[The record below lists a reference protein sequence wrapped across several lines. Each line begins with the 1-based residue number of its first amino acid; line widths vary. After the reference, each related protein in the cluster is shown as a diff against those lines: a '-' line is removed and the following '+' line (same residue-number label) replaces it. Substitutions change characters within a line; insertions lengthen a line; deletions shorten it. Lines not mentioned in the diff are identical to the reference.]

1 MRFLVAGVGAVG
13 GFLAARLAD
22 GGHEVTVLARANRA
36 AELRKHG
43 LRVTSATA
51 DRTYWPGVV
60 TASEVGPGYDVVLL
74 AVKSGA
80 LGAVMDD
87 IAPAVTPSTSVV
99 PFLNGMSHVERL
111 TARFGPAV
119 LGGVLRVVTQ
129 LGDDGAIRVLAPAF
143 EAEVGELDGTASERV
158 RRLAA
163 AFRDAGAD
171 VTVPADIVGAMWA
184 KWVGIASIGA
194 VTSLMRAP
202 AGEIAAVPGGER
214 FARSVLAEAAAV
226 AAAAG
231 HPVPDGQLQ
240 GVARSLTSPGSPTTS
255 SLSRD
260 LVAGRPTEVEAVL
273 GDLAGRARAT
283 GVAVP
288 LIELATLALRVHNH
302 RLAEAV
308 TR

>member
-22 GGHEVTVLARANRA
+22 GGHEVAVLARANRA

-51 DRTYWPGVV
+51 DRTFWPGVV
-60 TASEVGPGYDVVLL
+60 TASEVGPGYDAVLL

-240 GVARSLTSPGSPTTS
+240 GVARSLTSPGSPATS

>member
-1 MRFLVAGVGAVG
+1 MKFLVAGVGAVG

-22 GGHEVTVLARANRA
+22 GGHDVTVLARPRRA
-36 AELRKHG
+36 AGLREQG
-43 LRVTSATA
+43 LRVASAA
-51 DRTYWPGVV
+51 GDRTYWPGVV
-60 TASEVGPGYDVVLL
+60 TAPEVGPGYDVVLL
-74 AVKSGA
+74 AVKSDA

-99 PFLNGMSHVERL
+99 PFLNGISHVERL
-111 TARFGPAV
+111 TARFGAAV
-119 LGGVLRVVTQ
+119 LGGVLKVVTQ
-129 LGDDGAIRVLAPAF
+129 LGDDGRIRVLAPAF
-143 EAEVGELDGTASERV
+143 ELELGELDGAASERV
-158 RRLAA
+158 TRLAA
-163 AFRDAGAD
+163 AFRDAGAQ

-184 KWVGIASIGA
+184 KWVFIAAIGA

-202 AGEIAAVPGGER
+202 AGDIVAVPGGER

-231 HPVPDGQLQ
+231 HPVPAGQLQ
-240 GVARSLTSPGSPTTS
+240 AAAASLTSPGSPATS

-273 GDLAGRARAT
+273 GDLAGRARAA

-288 LIELATLALRVHNH
+288 LTELATLALRVHNR
-302 RLAEAV
+302 RLAAAAAA
-308 TR
+308 